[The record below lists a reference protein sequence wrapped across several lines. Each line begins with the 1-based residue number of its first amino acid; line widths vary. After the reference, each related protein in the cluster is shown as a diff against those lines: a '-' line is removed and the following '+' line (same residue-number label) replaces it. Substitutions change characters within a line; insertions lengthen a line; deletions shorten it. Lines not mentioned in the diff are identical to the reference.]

1 MKALVI
7 FGTRYGTAKEIS
19 EKIADVLT
27 DENLDVDLINSDD
40 KKTIA
45 VEDYDLIVVGSGI
58 KMGKWTKNTLNFLK
72 KNRKELSNRKV
83 ALFVSCGA
91 ANEEKKKAEAQ
102 QKYLDDVA
110 AKYLDSEP
118 VSTGLFGGIYDPDA
132 DHGLIYKLIKKT
144 IEKEMIKAGQD
155 PTKKQDYRDWN
166 AINQWTINL
175 TK

>member
-19 EKIADVLT
+19 EKIVEILK
-27 DENLDVDLINSDD
+27 DENLEVDLINSDD
-40 KKTIA
+40 KTNLA
-45 VEDYDLIVVGSGI
+45 VDNYDLVVVGSGI

-91 ANEEKKKAEAQ
+91 ANEEKNKAEAQ
-102 QKYLDDVA
+102 EKYLDNVA

-118 VSTGLFGGIYDPDA
+118 VSTGLFGGIYDPNA
-132 DHGLIYKLIKKT
+132 DHGLLYKLVKRN
-144 IEKEMIKAGQD
+144 IEKEMIKMGQD
-155 PTKKQDYRDWN
+155 PTKKHDYRDWD
-166 AINQWTINL
+166 AITQWTIDL